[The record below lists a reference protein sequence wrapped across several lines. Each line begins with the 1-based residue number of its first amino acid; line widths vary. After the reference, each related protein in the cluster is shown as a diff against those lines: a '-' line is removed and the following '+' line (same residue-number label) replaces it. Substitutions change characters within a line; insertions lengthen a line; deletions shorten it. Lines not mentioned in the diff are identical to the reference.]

1 MNENSDKLFQR
12 LFKQCSTKQLGQL
25 LGLIVCAAGVSAVDL
40 ILVVL
45 LAQLVDA
52 LTSGGGIPIRNLV
65 VSVIALAWLA
75 SIARAGVNL
84 WQNRLI
90 HHIWKSLH
98 NTLLTKLLYQPYTFH
113 LHHDRGELSTRLQ
126 MQLSQLRNNTLKP
139 LIEAVSSGVTVIM
152 LSSGLLFL
160 AGTGSILVLVV
171 VLIGYGIQVVL
182 LKPVLQR
189 QRRAVTRAEI
199 NSNNLVLDSF
209 ENIRRL
215 LLEGGQRT
223 VLARQNT
230 LVQQIVSN
238 ASWSGVLPHL
248 PRQLVEPLGL
258 SVVLLLLQ
266 IPTIR
271 SNGSAALPWLAL
283 VTLGLLRLSQPM
295 QNLSESYSR
304 LQAGRPL
311 LADLLPLLEL
321 PLQVPIR
328 EESQQLQWQ
337 ELRFEGI
344 SQQYSNK
351 AICTLQGFNL
361 VLKRGEVVALVG
373 ASGSGKST
381 LGTLLLG
388 LLNPD
393 KGRILVDESP
403 LCLERMVAWQR
414 QCSEVSQPPKL
425 QKGTVRMNLGGWSEP
440 AGAAELL
447 QALEQVGLREQVERL
462 PQGLDS
468 RVGDD
473 GRGWSGGEQQR
484 LALAGALLR
493 KPGLIVLDEATSGV
507 QEALAESLIQSLKN
521 QPQKPAVIII
531 THREAVM
538 RTCERVVVLKEGAI
552 VADAPFADLK
562 KECSELSA
570 LLGQTN
576 DHQTAINTKC

>member
-12 LFKQCSTKQLGQL
+12 LFKQCSTKQIGQL

-52 LTSGGGIPIRNLV
+52 LISGGGFPIRNLV

-75 SIARAGVNL
+75 SLARAGVNL

-90 HHIWKSLH
+90 YRIWKSFH
-98 NTLLTKLLYQPYTFH
+98 NTLLSKLLYQPYAFH
-113 LHHDRGELSTRLQ
+113 LHHDRSELSTRLQ

-160 AGTGSILVLVV
+160 AGKGSLLVLLV
-171 VLIGYGIQVVL
+171 VLIGYGLQVLL
-182 LKPVLQR
+182 LKPVLQS
-189 QRRAVTRAEI
+189 QRRAVTQAELE
-199 NSNNLVLDSF
+199 SNNLILDSF

-215 LLEGGQRT
+215 LLEGGQKT
-223 VLARQNT
+223 VLSRQKN
-230 LVQQIVSN
+230 LISAIVNN

-311 LADLLPLLEL
+311 LGDLLPLLEL
-321 PLQVPIR
+321 PIRVPN
-328 EESQQLQWQ
+328 WKN
-337 ELRFEGI
+337 LRQMHWEKLYLEGI
-344 SQQYSNK
+344 SQYYSNSK
-351 AICTLQGFNL
+351 TWTLQKLNL
-361 VLKRGEVVALVG
+361 VLERGEIVALVG

-381 LGTLLLG
+381 LASILLG

-393 KGRILVDESP
+393 SGKVLIDDSP
-403 LCLERMVAWQR
+403 LTLDRITAWQR

-440 AGAAELL
+440 AAAAELL

-484 LALAGALLR
+484 LALAAALLR

-507 QEALAESLIQSLKN
+507 QEALAENLIQTLKN
-521 QPQKPAVIII
+521 QPQKPAVVVIS
-531 THREAVM
+531 HREAVM
-538 RTCERVVVLKEGAI
+538 RTCERVVVLKQGVI

-562 KECSELSA
+562 NNCRELRA
-570 LLGQTN
+570 LLAQTN
-576 DHQTAINTKC
+576 ELQTSINT